1 MTTLFWPLNMVFWFT
16 KFNHLTAEYWI
27 PISLI
32 WLFWQLNIKL
42 PSAYDLTVFDKIY
55 IFRIFA
61 NLFPTL
67 IPCFFCQKTLA
78 LAMATLL
85 ILDCLSKKQKP
96 KSIHP
101 AKQIILQ
108 HAKAAEIERGIES
121 CAYVLHTLLVQ
132 ILVLQNSFKFSLIC
146 QILVLHAKQPFIFLS

>member
-67 IPCFFCQKTLA
+67 IPCFF
-78 LAMATLL
+78 
-85 ILDCLSKKQKP
+85 LSKNIGFSHGNTTHSGLSVKKT
-96 KSIHP
+96 KT
-101 AKQIILQ
+101 KVYT
-108 HAKAAEIERGIES
+108 S
-121 CAYVLHTLLVQ
+121 CQTNNNTTCKGSGNWKGNWKLY
-132 ILVLQNSFKFSLIC
+132 IC
-146 QILVLHAKQPFIFLS
+146 TTHSVSANPCASK